1 MGIFDRLRKKQEVIL
16 SPEEEAAKKIL
27 DKIQLHREYSEG
39 SLRIIKHP
47 LRTLTE
53 KPANI
58 LFASVPLGI
67 IIFIIGFSMAIQ
79 KGGIGSLLTSS
90 FIDDVI
96 VITLMVILVPLVILD
111 LRESRRVRSIE
122 VALPNFFRDLAG
134 MHESG
139 MTLQGAVHLVSMSE
153 YGALTPHIRQMDQR
167 ISWNF
172 PFIEAVRALGDEI
185 PIPLVRRSV
194 DLIARASEAGG
205 DIVEVLR
212 AAAKD
217 SFEYVTQNTDRR
229 NNMFIYVIIVL
240 ASFGVF
246 LFVMLILVSSFLKT
260 MSDLG
265 TTTAGAGEAAA
276 QGFGLG
282 GFDLA
287 LYIRIFSHG
296 GMFQGFFSGLVA
308 GVMGEGRVTAGLKY
322 SVIML
327 LIAWITFRVAV

>member
-1 MGIFDRLRKKQEVIL
+1 MGLLSRKQKDEPVL
-16 SPEEEAAKKIL
+16 SPEEEAAKRIL
-27 DKIQLHREYSEG
+27 DKIDQHREYTTG
-39 SLRIIKHP
+39 SLRIIRHP

-53 KPANI
+53 KPVNI
-58 LFASVPLGI
+58 LFASIPLGLVV
-67 IIFIIGFSMAIQ
+67 FVIGFVMAIQQ

-90 FIDDVI
+90 FIDDVV
-96 VITLMVILVPLVILD
+96 VITLLIILLPLVFLD
-111 LRESRRVRSIE
+111 LRESRRIRSIE
-122 VALPNFFRDLAG
+122 DALPNFFRDLAG

-153 YGALTPHIRQMDQR
+153 YGSLTPYIRQMDQR

-172 PFIEAVRALGDEI
+172 PFIDSIRALGDEI
-185 PIPLVRRSV
+185 PIALVRRSV

-229 NNMFIYVIIVL
+229 NNMFIYVVIVL

-260 MSDLG
+260 MADLG
-265 TTTAGAGEAAA
+265 TTSAAGAP
-276 QGFGLG
+276 GFSLG
-282 GFDLA
+282 SFDLA
-287 LYIRIFSHG
+287 LYVRIFSHG
-296 GMFQGFFSGLVA
+296 AMFQGFFSGLVA
-308 GVMGEGRVTAGLKY
+308 GVMGEGRVVAGLKY

-327 LIAWITFRVAV
+327 LIAWIVFRVGV

>member
-1 MGIFDRLRKKQEVIL
+1 MGLSDHFKKKERSIA

-27 DKIQLHREYSEG
+27 DKIELHRQYSKG
-39 SLRIIKHP
+39 SLRIIRHP

-53 KPANI
+53 KPINI
-58 LFASVPLGI
+58 LFVSVPLGI
-67 IIFIIGFSMAIQ
+67 LAFIIGFYMAIQ

-90 FIDDVI
+90 FIDDVV
-96 VITLMVILVPLVILD
+96 VITLMIILTPLVILD
-111 LRESRRVRSIE
+111 LQESRRIRSIE

-153 YGALTPHIRQMDQR
+153 YGALTPYIRQMDQR

-172 PFIEAVRALGDEI
+172 PFIDAVRALGDEI

-217 SFEYVTQNTDRR
+217 SFEYVIQNTDRR
-229 NNMFIYVIIVL
+229 NNMFIYVVIVL

-260 MSDLG
+260 MSTLG
-265 TTTAGAGEAAA
+265 ASGGASAP
-276 QGFGLG
+276 GFSMGS
-282 GFDLA
+282 FDLA

-296 GMFQGFFSGLVA
+296 AMFQGFFSGLVA
-308 GVMGEGRVTAGLKY
+308 GVMGEGRVIAGLKY

-327 LIAWITFRVAV
+327 LIAWITFRVGV

>member
-1 MGIFDRLRKKQEVIL
+1 MGLFDRFKKKEEVPI
-16 SPEEEAAKKIL
+16 SPEEEAAKRIL
-27 DKIQLHREYSEG
+27 DKIELHHQYSHG
-39 SLRIIKHP
+39 SLRIIRHP

-53 KPANI
+53 KPVNV

-67 IIFIIGFSMAIQ
+67 IVFIIGFSMAIQ
-79 KGGIGSLLTSS
+79 DGGLENLLTKS
-90 FIDDVI
+90 FIDDVV
-96 VITLMVILVPLVILD
+96 VITLLVILIPLVILD
-111 LRESRRVRSIE
+111 FQESRRIRSIE

-139 MTLQGAVHLVSMSE
+139 MTLQGAVHLVAMSE

-265 TTTAGAGEAAA
+265 TTSAAGAP
-276 QGFGLG
+276 GFNLG
-282 GFDLA
+282 SFDLA

-296 GMFQGFFSGLVA
+296 AMFQGFFSGLVA

-327 LIAWITFRVAV
+327 LIAWIVFRVAV

>member
-1 MGIFDRLRKKQEVIL
+1 MGIMNHFTKKEAEVL
-16 SPEEEAAKKIL
+16 SPEEQAAKTIL
-27 DKIQLHREYSEG
+27 DKIEQHRQYTEG
-39 SLRIIKHP
+39 SMRIIRHP

-53 KPANI
+53 TPVNI
-58 LFASVPLGI
+58 LFASIPLGI
-67 IIFIIGFSMAIQ
+67 IVFIIGLSMALQ
-79 KGGIGSLLTSS
+79 QGGIESLLTSS
-90 FIDDVI
+90 FIDDVV
-96 VITLMVILVPLVILD
+96 VITLLVILIPLVILD
-111 LRESRRVRSIE
+111 LKESRRVNSIE
-122 VALPNFFRDLAG
+122 IALPNFFRDLAG

-172 PFIEAVRALGDEI
+172 PFIDSVRALGDEI
-185 PIPLVRRSV
+185 PIALVRRSV

-229 NNMFIYVIIVL
+229 NNMFIYVVIVL

-265 TTTAGAGEAAA
+265 TTTAAGAP
-276 QGFGLG
+276 GFNLG
-282 GFDLA
+282 SFDLA

-296 GMFQGFFSGLVA
+296 AMFQGFFSGLVA
-308 GVMGEGRVTAGLKY
+308 GVMGEGRVIAGLKY

-327 LIAWITFRVAV
+327 LIAWIVFRVAV

>member
-1 MGIFDRLRKKQEVIL
+1 MGFLDGKKKEEPAL
-16 SPEEEAAKKIL
+16 SPEEAAARHIL
-27 DKIQLHREYSEG
+27 DQIEQHREYTEG
-39 SLRIIKHP
+39 NLRIIRHP

-53 KPANI
+53 KPVNI
-58 LFASVPLGI
+58 LFASVPVG
-67 IIFIIGFSMAIQ
+67 FIVLMIGFAMALQ
-79 KGGIGSLLTSS
+79 QGGLESLLTSS

-96 VITLMVILVPLVILD
+96 VITLLVILLPLVVLD
-111 LRESRRVRSIE
+111 LQEGRRIRSIE
-122 VALPNFFRDLAG
+122 ESLPNFFRDLAG

-153 YGALTPHIRQMDQR
+153 YGSLTPHIRQMDQR

-172 PFIEAVRALGDEI
+172 PFIDAIRALGDEI

-194 DLIARASEAGG
+194 DLVARASEAGG

-265 TTTAGAGEAAA
+265 STTAAGAP
-276 QGFGLG
+276 GFSLG

-287 LYIRIFSHG
+287 LYVRIFSHG
-296 GMFQGFFSGLVA
+296 AMFQGFFSGLVA

-322 SVIML
+322 SVLML
-327 LIAWITFRVAV
+327 LIAWIAFRVGV

>member
-1 MGIFDRLRKKQEVIL
+1 MGLLDRFKKKDEVLL
-16 SPEEEAAKKIL
+16 SPEEEAARRIL
-27 DKIQLHREYSEG
+27 DKIELHREYSEG
-39 SLRIIKHP
+39 NLRIIRHP
-47 LRTLTE
+47 IRTLTE
-53 KPANI
+53 KPVNI
-58 LFASVPLGI
+58 LFASVPIGI
-67 IIFIIGFSMAIQ
+67 IVFILGFAMAIQ
-79 KGGIGSLLTSS
+79 EGGIESLLTKS
-90 FIDDVI
+90 FIDDVV
-96 VITLMVILVPLVILD
+96 VITLLVILTPLVILD
-111 LRESRRVRSIE
+111 LREARRVRSIE
-122 VALPNFFRDLAG
+122 TALPNFFRDLAG

-172 PFIEAVRALGDEI
+172 PFIDAVRALGDEI

-229 NNMFIYVIIVL
+229 NNMFIYVVIVL

-260 MSDLG
+260 MADLG
-265 TTTAGAGEAAA
+265 TTSASGAP
-276 QGFGLG
+276 GFNMGA
-282 GFDLA
+282 FDLA

-296 GMFQGFFSGLVA
+296 AMFQGFFSGLVA

-327 LIAWITFRVAV
+327 LIAWIVFRVAV